1 MCDWIEQLSPE
12 FFWDVDRTQVQTDI
26 HMRWL
31 LERVL
36 QRGRW
41 EDWILVRDHLG
52 KETIRKSAASLRLDD
67 KSKNFLN
74 LYLAS

>member
-1 MCDWIEQLSPE
+1 MPGWIDQLSPE
-12 FFWDVDRTQVQTDI
+12 LFWDVDQTLVQADT
-26 HMRWL
+26 HALWL

-36 QRGRW
+36 ERGRW
-41 EDWILVRDHLG
+41 EDWILLRDHLG
-52 KETIRKSAASLRLDD
+52 METIRKSASFLRIDA